1 MELNFIQQ
9 QNKLNCRFSGR
20 LTTEISSAFAEILTK
35 RIEELKRGNVSTEPF
50 KIVFDMED
58 VIYLSSS
65 FLRVC
70 MIAAKKVEKN
80 LFSIIKTNQ
89 FVKDLLLTAGME
101 NIAIIELKKQVE
113 QIFEPLEDFVNTAHI
128 NSFEAYKNLY
138 KSSID
143 DNENFWSEQAK
154 TNIEWF
160 EPFTKT
166 LEWELPNAKWFTGG
180 KLNACYNCVDKHLLT
195 DFANKAALIWEGEP
209 ASPDKPGEERTL
221 TYRQLHYE
229 VSRFANVLKRNGVK
243 KGDRV
248 IIYMPMTPES
258 VIAMLASSR
267 IGAIHSVIFGGFSA
281 QSIAER
287 INDCQAKIVITS
299 DGGYRRGSLVQLK
312 KNVDD
317 ALKFKNEQGEL
328 IASGV
333 EKVIIHRRAFNDI
346 SIEKDRDLWW
356 HQELEHV
363 ENECLP
369 ESLDSEDGLFIL
381 YTSGSTGKPKGI
393 YHTIAGFLLETKLSF
408 KYIFDIKNTDIFW
421 CTADI
426 GWITGHSYVVY
437 GPLANGATVMLYEG
451 APDFPEPDRFWKII
465 EKYGIT
471 IFYTAPTAIRA
482 FMKWGDQWVKK
493 HSLNS
498 LRLLG
503 TVGEPINPEAW
514 LWFNEMIGNK
524 KCPIVDTWWQT
535 ETGAIMIS
543 PFPGATPTKPGAAS
557 FPFFGIA
564 AEIVDDLGN
573 PLPDNELGNL
583 IIRKPWP
590 SMLRGIWGDIERYKE
605 VYWTDIPGSYFTG
618 DGARRDKDGYFW
630 ILGRLDDVINISGHR
645 IGTAEIESALVGHD
659 SVAEAAAV
667 GRPDDL
673 KGSALVV
680 FVTLKSG
687 TQPSNDLSEAL
698 KKQVVKEIGPV
709 AKPDEIR
716 FSEALPKTR
725 SGKIMR
731 RLLQQLA
738 AGTEVKGDMTTLE
751 DFSVIDRLS
760 SEDS

>member
-89 FVKDLLLTAGME
+89 IVKDLIITAGME

-751 DFSVIDRLS
+751 DFSVIERLS

>member
-381 YTSGSTGKPKGI
+381 YTSGSTGKPMGI

-751 DFSVIDRLS
+751 DFSVIERLS